1 MEKIILFGAGKNGQ
15 SIYQFLKQRG
25 QNDVVECFCDNN
37 IKYMEGMGER
47 IAVYSYETCKNMN
60 HKFVIATTKYAER
73 NREAASK

>member
-47 IAVYSYETCKNMN
+47 IAVYSYET
-60 HKFVIATTKYAER
+60 
-73 NREAASK
+73 